1 MAPEA
6 PPPPREARNRDLSA
20 EAVRR
25 AVLAK
30 SLQQPHVL
38 YPAAIG
44 LLGGLAVALLGPSLI
59 FVAPALAGAALG
71 VGGWAIDYG
80 LRKDRHAAEYL
91 RELHEHLA
99 NRVTSTIGEL
109 REEFEEQQFAPGL
122 EQLGS
127 LQERFTALQ
136 ELLGRK
142 LDPSEMTYGRYLG
155 MTEQVYL
162 AGLDNLRRVADAQ
175 KVLNG
180 IDETQVRQRIA
191 ALHGDGLDSQAQD
204 QEIGTL
210 EQRLQLREER
220 QEKMFAWLAENQQAI
235 TRIDQ
240 AMAAIADMDTAE
252 RHAGMQMEQAMQEL
266 GRLAARANEYN
277 RT

>member
-1 MAPEA
+1 MAAAAKDREA
-6 PPPPREARNRDLSA
+6 PPRDLSA
-20 EAVRR
+20 QAVKR

-44 LLGGLAVALLGPSLI
+44 LLGGLAAALLGPSLI
-59 FVAPALAGAALG
+59 FVAPAVAGTALG
-71 VGGWAIDYG
+71 LGGWAIDYG
-80 LRKDRHAAEYL
+80 LRKDKHAADYL

-99 NRVTSTIGEL
+99 NRVSSTIAEL
-109 REEFEEQQFAPGL
+109 SEQFEKLGFEAGL
-122 EQLGS
+122 DQLAS
-127 LQERFTALQ
+127 LQQRFGALQ

-142 LDPSEMTYGRYLG
+142 LDPSEMTYGRYVG

-175 KVLNG
+175 RVLGGIEVDAIRERIVELTRDG
-180 IDETQVRQRIA
+180 IDS
-191 ALHGDGLDSQAQD
+191 HAQD
-204 QEIGTL
+204 QEIATL
-210 EQRLQLREER
+210 EQRLKLREER

-266 GRLAARANEYN
+266 GRLAAKAAEYT
-277 RT
+277 RE